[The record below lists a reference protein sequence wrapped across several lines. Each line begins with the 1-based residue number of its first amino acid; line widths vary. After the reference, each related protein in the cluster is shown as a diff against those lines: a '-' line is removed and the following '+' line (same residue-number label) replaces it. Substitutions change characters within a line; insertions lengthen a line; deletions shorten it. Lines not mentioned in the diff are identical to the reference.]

1 MTTGRRAPRPLVRPF
16 VETGGRA
23 RPEAGQERFGLERI
37 TLLYAVDPV
46 GTEHAEVPPGLS
58 DKEEQALTMLRA
70 GALSLAETASYLEL
84 PVSLTKVVVADLIS
98 AGHLKARP
106 PIPVAAQ
113 HDADLLRRV
122 LHGLRGAKSA
132 AG

>member
-1 MTTGRRAPRPLVRPF
+1 VRPF

-23 RPEAGQERFGLERI
+23 KPEAAQERFGLERI
-37 TLLYAVDPV
+37 TLLYAV
-46 GTEHAEVPPGLS
+46 GTEVPPGLS
-58 DKEEQALTMLRA
+58 DKEQQTLTMLQG
-70 GALSLAETASYLEL
+70 GALSLIETASYLEL
-84 PVSLTKVVVADLIS
+84 PVSLTKVVVADLIT

-113 HDADLLRRV
+113 HDTDLLRRV
-122 LHGLRGAKSA
+122 LDGLRGAKSA